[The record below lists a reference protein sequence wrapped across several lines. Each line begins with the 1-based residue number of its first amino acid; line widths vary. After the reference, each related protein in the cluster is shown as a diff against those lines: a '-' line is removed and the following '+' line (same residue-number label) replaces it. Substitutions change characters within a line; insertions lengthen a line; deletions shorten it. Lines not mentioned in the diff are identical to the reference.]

1 MTAMIAVI
9 VLMLGAMA
17 LEARW
22 LARRQQ
28 WRELIAASA
37 IWIVAAAYAALVIA
51 PIDLVSPSEI
61 IMALLDLIYAW
72 LKM

>member
-37 IWIVAAAYAALVIA
+37 IWIVATAYAALVIA

>member
-9 VLMLGAMA
+9 VLMLGAMV

-37 IWIVAAAYAALVIA
+37 IWIVATAYAALVIA
-51 PIDLVSPSEI
+51 AVDLVSPSEI

>member
-37 IWIVAAAYAALVIA
+37 IWIVATTYAALVIA

>member
-22 LARRQQ
+22 LARRPQ
-28 WRELIAASA
+28 WRELLAASA
-37 IWIVAAAYAALVIA
+37 IWIVATAYAALVIA

>member
-9 VLMLGAMA
+9 VLMLGAMV

-37 IWIVAAAYAALVIA
+37 IWIVATAYAALVIA

>member
-9 VLMLGAMA
+9 VLMLGAMV

-28 WRELIAASA
+28 WREWIAASA
-37 IWIVAAAYAALVIA
+37 IGIVATAYAPLVIA
-51 PIDLVSPSEI
+51 PNDLVSPSEI
-61 IMALLDLIYAW
+61 IVALLDLIYAW
-72 LKM
+72 RKM

>member
-9 VLMLGAMA
+9 VLMLGAMV

-37 IWIVAAAYAALVIA
+37 IWIVATTYAALVIA